1 MFIEHFQ
8 LGLMHAHKRTL
19 FQTTCLDSVLYL
31 LDWHDSSSLNKKVN
45 TPTTVKRA

>member
-8 LGLMHAHKRTL
+8 LGLKHAHKRRL
-19 FQTTCLDSVLYL
+19 FHIACLDRVLYL
-31 LDWHDSSSLNKKVN
+31 FDLHDSSSLNNKVN